1 MRKAGHNGVRL
12 GSCVLGAASLLLG
25 CSADAGTEPPSDFC
39 KAVDSLTASVTEISE
54 NPLTRNSIGAVE
66 TSLATIMSGVEN
78 LEASAQPEFSDEVE
92 AVDMAASSLDKTVTA
107 AVDQPTPSNI
117 DAART
122 SLSEVTSAVKDL
134 SKSTSSSC

>member
-1 MRKAGHNGVRL
+1 
-12 GSCVLGAASLLLG
+12 
-25 CSADAGTEPPSDFC
+25 
-39 KAVDSLTASVTEISE
+39 
-54 NPLTRNSIGAVE
+54 
-66 TSLATIMSGVEN
+66 VEN